1 MQRVASG
8 EQRAFS
14 ELYEQHKARVFGIC
28 LRMLGRG
35 RSAEDMTQEVWM
47 RVIKNANQYRPIG
60 TLAAWMSQV
69 TRNACLNG
77 LRAVR
82 PEDFVEDLEQIAD
95 QKGVDGE
102 NPFADLKDG
111 DELEKAF
118 QALPPQQRA
127 ALTMAVYEELSQA
140 EIAKELNV
148 SIGAVKQLIS
158 RGKENMRAHFR
169 GRT

>member
-1 MQRVASG
+1 MQRVACG

-14 ELYEQHKARVFGIC
+14 QLYEQHKARVFGIC

-60 TLAAWMSQV
+60 TLAAWISQL

-77 LRAVR
+77 LRAAR

-95 QKGVDGE
+95 QKVDAE

-111 DELEKAF
+111 EELEKAF

-140 EIAKELNV
+140 EIAKELNI

-169 GRT
+169 ERA